1 MERLLTT
8 IGEDDQSINRKH
20 DKYWQ
25 GKLTIRWLIL
35 GNDIPKFRGTDEAGA
50 LVARMIMI
58 PMDENFLG
66 REDFDLTEKLL
77 EERAG
82 ILNWAMEGWRRLRDR
97 GKFIQPMSGMALVEK
112 LRASTSTIG
121 HPVRQR

>member
-1 MERLLTT
+1 MGWQAMSLLFFICVIRVMERLLTT
-8 IGEDDQSINRKH
+8 IGEDDQTINRKH

-35 GNDIPKFRGTDEAGA
+35 GNDVPQFKGTDETGA

-82 ILNWAMEGWRRLRDR
+82 ILWRV
-97 GKFIQPMSGMALVEK
+97 GVGCE
-112 LRASTSTIG
+112 IG
-121 HPVRQR
+121 V